1 MAGDLGPFQGRDAGR
16 RKGVLLLGAGVS
28 IPLLESQGWGETGPD
43 APTVSFPFPE
53 TVGVECASGPWNL

>member
-1 MAGDLGPFQGRDAGR
+1 MAGDLGPFQGRDPSR

-28 IPLLESQGWGETGPD
+28 RPLLENQGWGETGPD

-53 TVGVECASGPWNL
+53 TVRV